1 MGVFSRLTD
10 IVNSNLNAMLDR
22 AEDPEKMIR
31 LAIQEMEDTLVEVRS
46 QAARIIADRKG
57 LDREVGRLR
66 GGVEDWQGKAEFA
79 VSKGRDDLAR
89 AALLEKA
96 KLADAVKALVEE
108 RADLDAALSRGDED
122 VAKLEQKLAEA
133 KAKQKTIRS
142 RQEAAGTRLRVRQQL
157 HSSRIEDA
165 LARLDRVEQRIDRT
179 EGLAESFD
187 LGQRRNLSDELA
199 DLEAEAAIANELEAL
214 KAKVAKTG

>member
-1 MGVFSRLTD
+1 
-10 IVNSNLNAMLDR
+10 
-22 AEDPEKMIR
+22 
-31 LAIQEMEDTLVEVRS
+31 
-46 QAARIIADRKG
+46 
-57 LDREVGRLR
+57 
-66 GGVEDWQGKAEFA
+66 
-79 VSKGRDDLAR
+79 
-89 AALLEKA
+89 
-96 KLADAVKALVEE
+96 
-108 RADLDAALSRGDED
+108 
-122 VAKLEQKLAEA
+122 
-133 KAKQKTIRS
+133 
-142 RQEAAGTRLRVRQQL
+142 L